1 VVPCKLQSVVHNWD
15 FAVSNQ
21 GFTMTTC
28 DATGGAPVWA
38 WGASNIAGAP
48 GSVWATVLLAN
59 YPNNSGHGIV
69 SPSFTV
75 GPSSNKLEISHYVR
89 TETNF
94 DGCNVQ
100 VGGTVIPPTDGYPAT
115 ISTSTGFYAYCVNM
129 EQGFTGNSA
138 TGPSQNWVQRC
149 FDLSAYNGQ
158 TIQVEFDFGT
168 DSSVTYRGWALAY
181 VKVGTDAVVPVEATT
196 WGRVK
201 TFYDN

>member
-1 VVPCKLQSVVHNWD
+1 VAHNWD

-21 GFTMTTC
+21 GFTTTTC

-38 WGASNIAGAP
+38 WGATNIPAAP
-48 GSVWATVLLAN
+48 GNVWGTVLMAN
-59 YPNNSGHGIV
+59 YPVNTGHGIV

-75 GPSSNKLEISHYVR
+75 GPTSNKLEILHYVR

-115 ISTSTGFYAYCVNM
+115 ISTSTSFYAYCVNG
-129 EQGFTGNSA
+129 EPGFTGSGA
-138 TGPSQNWVQRC
+138 TGPSENWVTRC
-149 FDLSAYNGQ
+149 FDLVAFNGQ
-158 TIQVEFDFGT
+158 TIQVEFDFGS
-168 DSSVTYRGWALAY
+168 DSSVQYPGWYIAY
-181 VKVGTDAVVPVEATT
+181 VKVGTDAVVPVEQTT

-201 TFYDN
+201 TLYD